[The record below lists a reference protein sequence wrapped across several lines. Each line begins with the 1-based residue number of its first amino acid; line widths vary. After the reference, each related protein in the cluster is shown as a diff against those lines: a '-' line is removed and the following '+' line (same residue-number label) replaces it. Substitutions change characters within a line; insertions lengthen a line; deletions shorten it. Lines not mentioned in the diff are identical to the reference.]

1 MKVLKIITALLIL
14 FSGFAVFY
22 IGLKKDLTNHDLA
35 NIIFYSLICI
45 LNYITYSN
53 GKESN

>member
-14 FSGFAVFY
+14 FSGIAVFY